1 MLGYYNPSVILT
13 YLSLVFASFGFS
25 ALLREE
31 ANVFAALVCLMLS
44 GLCDMFDGA
53 VARRCRRNEE
63 EKLFG
68 IQIDSLC
75 DLVAFGALPA
85 CTVLVLSE
93 VNFLS
98 RIAAALLLLSSV
110 IRLGYFNVQ
119 ETLRDRSER
128 REGYLGLP
136 VTMTAILLPLLL
148 LAGTAF
154 SLSLEWY
161 APCCLFLIAALEVW
175 RSPLKK
181 PHGKEKMLVLF
192 FGIVLFAILSFLGRR
207 FFEAEDGS
215 F

>member
-175 RSPLKK
+175 RFPLKK

-207 FFEAEDGS
+207 FF
-215 F
+215 